1 MIRACAAGPLRLCM
15 RGSGAA
21 GPFCASLL
29 RPRRGASGCMNQ
41 ARCAHIPPV
50 PSKKEEPAADE
61 QKHHKYTVPNA
72 ITMARIVATPY
83 IGWLIF
89 EQQFDAA
96 LLGARCARSAPS
108 LPGWPLHAHTRS

>member
-1 MIRACAAGPLRLCM
+1 
-15 RGSGAA
+15 
-21 GPFCASLL
+21 
-29 RPRRGASGCMNQ
+29 MNQ

-72 ITMARIVATPY
+72 ITIARIVATPY